1 MWVYAT
7 VITIPRK
14 LVEELERRGVDASS
28 FIIDLMVKALNLDPN
43 VAAESHL
50 ELSLKYLEEGRA
62 LIDKDPIQ
70 ASEKLYKAAEEAVKA
85 LVIRFN
91 LSKILT
97 SIERRG
103 RWSFTELEEAVINIS
118 EKLGEWFRASWDAAW
133 ALHVWGFHE
142 AKFSPRDVRIR
153 LPDIEKIILEA
164 RKILTS
170 SPH

>member
-1 MWVYAT
+1 M

-14 LVEELERRGVDASS
+14 LVEELERRGIDASS
-28 FIIDLMVKALNLDPN
+28 FIIDLIVKALNLDPN

-103 RWSFTELEEAVINIS
+103 RWSVTELEEAVINIS
-118 EKLGEWFRASWDAAW
+118 EKLGEWFRASWDAA
-133 ALHVWGFHE
+133 
-142 AKFSPRDVRIR
+142 
-153 LPDIEKIILEA
+153 
-164 RKILTS
+164 
-170 SPH
+170 